1 MTTLKVTVED
11 LALLG
16 GTPTFDVP
24 LHVGRPNIGDRQRFQ
39 EYVNDILDRRWLT
52 NEGRYATQFEQ
63 RVAQVTG
70 VEHCVAVCNGTL
82 ALQIAMKALGLHGE
96 VIVPSFTF
104 IATAHALQWNGITP
118 VFCDIEPNTHNIDPI
133 KVEQLITP
141 RTTGIVGV
149 HVWGR
154 PCNIDALGDIA
165 EQRGLK
171 LLFDAAHGLGCSYR
185 KRMLGGFGHAEVFSF
200 HATKVVN
207 CLEGGAVVTNDGD
220 LARRL
225 RLMRNFGF
233 TDYDRTDDVGINGKM
248 NEISAAMGLINLESL
263 DEFVQANYRN
273 YEQYRRDLAGV
284 PGISVMTYDEEERNN
299 FQYVVLEIDDRET
312 SITRDQLVK
321 ILHAENVLARRY
333 FYPGCHRMEPYRS
346 DFARGGRALPETER
360 LGDRVLCLPTGTSIG
375 SKEIAGISEILRFAI
390 ANSEQLRGRSER
402 TTRSAT
408 L

>member
-11 LALLG
+11 LAILG
-16 GTPTFDVP
+16 GAPTFDVP

-96 VIVPSFTF
+96 VIIPSFTF
-104 IATAHALQWNGITP
+104 IATAHALRWNGITP

-154 PCNIDALGDIA
+154 PCNIDALVDIA

-171 LLFDAAHGLGCSYR
+171 LLFDAAPGFGCSYK

-233 TDYDRTDDVGINGKM
+233 TDYDRTNDLGINGKM
-248 NEISAAMGLINLESL
+248 NEISAAMGLTNLQSL

-346 DFARGGRALPETER
+346 DFARGGMALPETER

-375 SKEIAGISEILRFAI
+375 SKAIAGISEILRFAI